1 MPAKKKS
8 DAGTPTFP
16 VGKIASL
23 LLLTTRRVQQLVKD
37 GVIPKTE
44 RGRYELEPA
53 VHGYIRYLQD
63 RGSIGANTVD
73 DAKSY
78 YEQRARLIRLQADR
92 AETELDELRG
102 SLVLVDDV
110 SEQWARLLGRM
121 RQRILSIPS
130 KLAPMVH
137 HETDVA
143 VIEAIL
149 EKAVHDVLLEFVE
162 YADDGE
168 SEGDTTIENDS
179 GRPSAET

>member
-1 MPAKKKS
+1 MPAKKK
-8 DAGTPTFP
+8 AVPVAPTFP
-16 VGKIASL
+16 VAKIASL
-23 LLLTTRRVQQLVKD
+23 LLITTRRVQQLVKE

-92 AETELDELRG
+92 AEAELHELQG
-102 SLVLVDDV
+102 SLVAVDDV

-130 KLAPMVH
+130 KLAPMIH
-137 HETDVA
+137 HETDAAIV
-143 VIEAIL
+143 ESIL
-149 EKAVHDVLLEFVE
+149 EAAVHDVLTEFAQ
-162 YADDGE
+162 YADEDEGE
-168 SEGDTTIENDS
+168 GTPDITV
-179 GRPSAET
+179 